1 MLTPLGPQDP
11 REISGYRLIARI
23 GEGGMGTVYLSHT
36 RGGQAVAL
44 KLIRREFGDDPEF
57 RRRFDQEVQ
66 AARRV
71 QGYHLVPV
79 VDHDTSGPL
88 PWLASAFVP
97 GLALQAVLESHGP
110 LPLSAV
116 FRLVGC
122 TAQALGSIH
131 AAGVVHRDLKPGN
144 ILLGATGPYVID
156 FGIARATDAT
166 QLTGSGVIGTPQYM
180 SPEHALGEQV
190 GPATDVFSLG
200 LIAAVAATGRHP
212 YGAGGALTVATQIA
226 NTASRPPK
234 LDEYPAE
241 LRPLLE
247 RCLTADPGTRITP
260 AELASLC
267 EQAAG
272 RSLREP
278 GDWLPAPV
286 AARIAHHEQAAQL
299 PPQPADPAAPTYPS
313 SAPQPDSNPYAT
325 GTGPNP
331 YATGPNSNPYATG
344 TVPPAAS
351 VPSYAPGTGSGP
363 AGPGTGQPAGG
374 AWPGTMPLTQTPGA
388 VPPGAVPP
396 VQGPGSGPFPAHQP
410 APQPPETGSAA
421 PRRKRPAL
429 LIAAVVV
436 AFATGIGGTL
446 WVLGKDSDDEKKQN
460 GGSSAQG
467 PRKSGTDGGSTADD
481 SSGGSTGEPSGS
493 GSKNPPP
500 ASYSEIFRD
509 KPLNLRTPSGLD
521 NTYVDMDA
529 PLVDPNAGI
538 DSDDRELNASY
549 DTLEFNRALGK
560 ANGESPEACHTAAK
574 QNPLPSS
581 VSSETLNKE
590 KTIVAGDV
598 MCSVTSEGNL
608 AQWKISNV
616 VFNTS
621 ERTPTYEGTLTLWKI
636 D

>member
-1 MLTPLGPQDP
+1 MLTSLGPQDP

-97 GLALQAVLESHGP
+97 GLALQTVLESHGP
-110 LPLSAV
+110 LPLPAV

-122 TAQALGSIH
+122 TAQALGAIH

-226 NTASRPPK
+226 NTASRPPR

-272 RSLREP
+272 RPLREA

-286 AARIAHHEQAAQL
+286 AARIAHHEQAAQR
-299 PPQPADPAAPTYPS
+299 PPQPTDPAAPPAYPPN
-313 SAPQPDSNPYAT
+313 APQ
-325 GTGPNP
+325 TGPNP
-331 YATGPNSNPYATG
+331 YATAGTEPNPYATG

-351 VPSYAPGTGSGP
+351 APSYAPGTGQG
-363 AGPGTGQPAGG
+363 AGG
-374 AWPGTMPLTQTPGA
+374 AWPGTTPLTQ
-388 VPPGAVPP
+388 PPGAVPP
-396 VQGPGSGPFPAHQP
+396 AQGPGNGPFPAHQP

-421 PRRKRPAL
+421 PRRKRPVL

-446 WVLGKDSDDEKKQN
+446 WVLGKDADDEKKSDT
-460 GGSSAQG
+460 GSSAPG
-467 PRKSGTDGGSTADD
+467 PRKTGTGGGSTTDD
-481 SSGGSTGEPSGS
+481 SSGGSTGEPAGT

-500 ASYSEIFRD
+500 ASYKEIFKD
-509 KPLNLRTPSGLD
+509 KPLTLRTPSGLD
-521 NTYVDMDA
+521 NTYVDMDV
-529 PLVDPNAGI
+529 PIVDPNRGV
-538 DSDDRELNASY
+538 DSEDRELNASY

-560 ANGESPEACHTAAK
+560 ANGETPEACHTAAK

-616 VFNTS
+616 VFNADK
-621 ERTPTYEGTLTLWKI
+621 ETPTYEGTLTLWKI

>member
-122 TAQALGSIH
+122 TAQALSAIH

-226 NTASRPPK
+226 NTASRPPR

-260 AELASLC
+260 AELAALC
-267 EQAAG
+267 EQVAG
-272 RSLREP
+272 RPLRET

-299 PPQPADPAAPTYPS
+299 PPQPTDPAATPAYPPN
-313 SAPQPDSNPYAT
+313 APQPGPNPYAT
-325 GTGPNP
+325 GTGTGTGTEPNP
-331 YATGPNSNPYATG
+331 YATGP
-344 TVPPAAS
+344 VPP
-351 VPSYAPGTGSGP
+351 YAPGPGQ
-363 AGPGTGQPAGG
+363 AGPGTGPAAGG
-374 AWPGTMPLTQTPGA
+374 AWPGTMPLTQAPGA
-388 VPPGAVPP
+388 VPPA
-396 VQGPGSGPFPAHQP
+396 QGPGSGPFPAHQP

-446 WVLGKDSDDEKKQN
+446 WVLGKDSDDEKKSN
-460 GGSSAQG
+460 NGSSAQG

-481 SSGGSTGEPSGS
+481 DSSGGSTGEPSGT

-500 ASYSEIFRD
+500 ASYKEVFKD

-521 NTYVDMDA
+521 NTYVDMDV

-538 DSDDRELNASY
+538 DLDDRELNASY

-560 ANGESPEACHTAAK
+560 ANGETPEACHTAAK

>member
-351 VPSYAPGTGSGP
+351 VPSYAPGTGPGP

-374 AWPGTMPLTQTPGA
+374 AWPGTMPLTQT
-388 VPPGAVPP
+388 PGAVPP